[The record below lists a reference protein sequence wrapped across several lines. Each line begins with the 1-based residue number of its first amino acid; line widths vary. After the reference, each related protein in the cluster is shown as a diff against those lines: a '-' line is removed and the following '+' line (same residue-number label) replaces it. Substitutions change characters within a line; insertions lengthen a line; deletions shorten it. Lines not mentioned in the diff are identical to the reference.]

1 MSIKT
6 TRGCVDAII
15 DGSIENTTWE
25 TDPLFG
31 WELPASVPGV
41 DEAVL
46 KPRNTWPNPEDYD
59 AAEKKLV
66 EMYVSNFEKYR
77 GRWSVDYSVF
87 GPKV

>member
-15 DGSIENTTWE
+15 DGSIENTSWE
-25 TDPLFG
+25 TDTVFG

-46 KPRNTWPNPEDYD
+46 KPR
-59 AAEKKLV
+59 
-66 EMYVSNFEKYR
+66 
-77 GRWSVDYSVF
+77 
-87 GPKV
+87 